1 MGNHSDRAAR
11 DVQPRF
17 ATRGFTRT
25 GVYLYRHIA
34 LIILVDCVI
43 GLAAYV
49 MSFLIRSVVPLPFI
63 TTELM
68 PVERLIQ
75 VKHYWWLL
83 LILQPVLLFVLD
95 TYHEIQF
102 KELREFVLS
111 VGTANAL
118 LILTVIA
125 VYFFTGNPTFPRT
138 VFPVF
143 WILNTAGII
152 GWRMFIKRIG
162 SGRKRRVLIVGSGP
176 LAQQLVDE
184 LGRDS
189 GLGLEV
195 VGIASDHLKK
205 GESVGPYRVLGN
217 LREIDSLIGLH
228 QVEEVILTP
237 EEASWKDQLVDSITH
252 LESLGARISIVPSI
266 YEILIGRIK
275 RFEVR
280 GIPLIEVVADPYD
293 PVAAFCYRLRDIVLA
308 VILSI
313 ILLPLWIVVAAAIK
327 LFDGSPVFYVQD
339 RVGQWG
345 KLFRLYKFKTMP
357 ERAEDETG
365 PVLAAMNDPRLTPLG
380 RILRSY
386 RIDESLQLL
395 NVIKGDM
402 SLVGPRPERPEFVA
416 KFEKEILGYNER
428 HKVRPGLTGLAQVRG
443 HYHTDPV
450 IKLKYDLAYIYNHS
464 FLLDLVILLE
474 TVRIVIRREG
484 V

>member
-1 MGNHSDRAAR
+1 MENRSESAA
-11 DVQPRF
+11 
-17 ATRGFTRT
+17 RGFTWT
-25 GVYLYRHIA
+25 GIYPYRHIA

-43 GLAAYV
+43 GVAAYV
-49 MSFLIRSVVPLPFI
+49 MSFLIRSVVPLPLI

-83 LILQPVLLFVLD
+83 LVLQPVLLFVLD

-111 VGTANAL
+111 VGTASAL

-152 GWRMFIKRIG
+152 GWRMLIKRIAPA
-162 SGRKRRVLIVGSGP
+162 RKRRVLIVGSGP

-195 VGIASDHLKK
+195 VGIVSDHLEK

-237 EEASWKDQLVDSITH
+237 EEASWKDQLVDSIAH
-252 LESLGARISIVPSI
+252 LEGLGARISVVPSI

-275 RFEVR
+275 HFEIR
-280 GIPLIEVVADPYD
+280 GIPLIEIVADPYD
-293 PVAAFCYRLRDIVLA
+293 PVAAFCYRLRDVVLA

-327 LFDGSPVFYVQD
+327 LFDGGPIFYVQD

-416 KFEKEILGYNER
+416 KFEKEILGYSER
-428 HKVRPGLTGLAQVRG
+428 HKMRPGLTGLAQVRG